1 MDIRLTPPTTRAP
14 LAVLT
19 VGGHFLCFDAVL
31 IMIKS
36 WWLVFKIY
44 LCANSYHTVGR
55 CIFYFTCWRGSDQIM
70 MTCGKIVYG
79 GEDVESLDELK
90 NGAKYLDWIKRRDA
104 SVQTAPA
111 DPIPDATYSYKHHQ
125 GGKWYLLLCIYDK
138 SDKTTNNRYIPNS
151 PPPPCIIKAYKFTTD
166 IPKTEARHKNARMQD
181 CNYQWKWMR
190 KCYIEV

>member
-1 MDIRLTPPTTRAP
+1 
-14 LAVLT
+14 
-19 VGGHFLCFDAVL
+19 
-31 IMIKS
+31 
-36 WWLVFKIY
+36 
-44 LCANSYHTVGR
+44 
-55 CIFYFTCWRGSDQIM
+55 
-70 MTCGKIVYG
+70 MTCVQDLPVCKLISHSWSLHLLFHMLTWFWSNHDDLWQNYVWCEMSLKTGRNIWIGSKEELWG
-79 GEDVESLDELK
+79 G
-90 NGAKYLDWIKRRDA
+90 GA